1 MTTNKLKKMF
11 GENLRKADTG
21 IGYAIID
28 TWSYEGCTVMG
39 EYPCFPLSAW
49 AECMDDLVD
58 EDISSPRWLGEAVA
72 RATAKARERV
82 NRTHFGNQIW
92 GETGFYTVR

>member
-72 RATAKARERV
+72 RATERLHVRLNAR
-82 NRTHFGNQIW
+82 HFGAEVW
-92 GETGFYTVR
+92 GATGSYTVR

>member
-1 MTTNKLKKMF
+1 MTTNKLKKIF

-21 IGYAIID
+21 TGWAIVD

-49 AECMDDLVD
+49 AECMRDD
-58 EDISSPRWLGEAVA
+58 EIKWGEWEAVT
-72 RATAKARERV
+72 RATERLHV
-82 NRTHFGNQIW
+82 RLNGHHFRAEVW
-92 GETGFYTVR
+92 GATGSYTVR